1 MDQASNSVALA
12 KKRVPYGWVVV
23 AVCTL
28 AIAITYGLMYSYS
41 VFFKPLADYFH
52 WDRATV
58 SLIYSASLII
68 RGAVSVGIGWM
79 ADKYGPIKLTIFC
92 GLMIALGLILSSQVH
107 TLWQFFVTYA
117 VFEAIGLSGAFGIG
131 TAMVSRWFTKKRG
144 LALAIISTGSGM
156 GTLFIVPGNERI
168 INAIG
173 WSNAF
178 IWCGAVAG
186 VLMVSTA
193 FLLRP
198 PPQQDSITAKTYEGS
213 DRPSPVHQ
221 KEANLG
227 QALKDTRM
235 LLFMGALFF
244 SFSVFS

>member
-1 MDQASNSVALA
+1 LGSCGGVYPGD
-12 KKRVPYGWVVV
+12 RHH
-23 AVCTL
+23 
-28 AIAITYGLMYSYS
+28 YGLMYSYS
-41 VFFKPLADYFH
+41 VFFKPLAVYFH

-68 RGAVSVGIGWM
+68 RGAVSVGIGWL

-178 IWCGAVAG
+178 IWCGAAAG

-198 PPQQDSITAKTYEGS
+198 LHNRTRLRQKLTRVRIAHPRYIRK
-213 DRPSPVHQ
+213 RPIW
-221 KEANLG
+221 ARL
-227 QALKDTRM
+227 
-235 LLFMGALFF
+235 
-244 SFSVFS
+244 